1 MEWIKQKLEETR
13 KRRELVQHVHAAL
26 SADML
31 YPPQRAFGV
40 GTYRLF
46 HLKGNMWRISEIAV
60 VIASVIIAWLIG
72 SGHGPVEW
80 LHNLDLLE
88 SNQVSSTESPADEL
102 LETHVT
108 GVTERVDKLTDSI
121 LNLESGLMHARGI
134 TDSIIDS
141 EQKIA
146 SMTTPEPS
154 ETDEVAQILETLPSP
169 AAGQTRRGMSI
180 EKIPRQT
187 PTWTRTRP
195 KNTTGIA
202 AITVSKT
209 AIEEQKNTV
218 IGIQPAVSMTKQGP
232 WVINI
237 ASLPSKADAERFAE
251 NVRTMDIE
259 TEQQHVTVK
268 GKEYWRVQ
276 ITGFSTAAEAKATAG
291 TTMEKL
297 GLKEIWITKH

>member
-13 KRRELVQHVHAAL
+13 KRRELVQQVHAAL

-31 YPPQRAFGV
+31 YPPQRAFGA
-40 GTYRLF
+40 GTYRLLP
-46 HLKGNMWRISEIAV
+46 LKGSMWRISEIAM

-72 SGHGPVEW
+72 TGQGPVVW

-88 SNQVSSTESPADEL
+88 SNQVSSAESPADEQL
-102 LETHVT
+102 QTHVT
-108 GVTERVDKLTDSI
+108 GLTERVDKLTDLI
-121 LNLESGLMHARGI
+121 LNLESGLIHARGI

-146 SMTTPEPS
+146 SSTTPEPS
-154 ETDEVAQILETLPSP
+154 TTGEVVQILETLPSS
-169 AAGQTRRGMSI
+169 AAGKTRRGMSI
-180 EKIPRQT
+180 EKMPRQT
-187 PTWTRTRP
+187 PAWRTTRP
-195 KNTTGIA
+195 KNTTGIP

-209 AIEEQKNTV
+209 AIEGQKNSV
-218 IGIQPAVSMTKQGP
+218 IGIQPAVSVAQQGP
-232 WVINI
+232 WVVNL
-237 ASLPSKADAERFAE
+237 ASLPSKTDAERFAE
-251 NVRTMDIE
+251 NVRIMDIE

-268 GKEYWRVQ
+268 GKQYWRVQ